1 MPVCCCDLT
10 APIEVRTKL
19 AVLVHRVEAFKTT
32 NTGRLAA
39 LALGARFDRWGEPDG
54 SHPALPQGPLLLLF
68 PSESSRPLL
77 ASDAEHDATLVVPDG
92 NWPQARKIAK
102 RVQAEAPERVTCV
115 RIVHESASGYLLRHT
130 TREGAVSTIESIAYA
145 LGVLEGPELEGRVLA
160 MFRAFVARHSAFSG
174 VASRP
179 RTG

>member
-1 MPVCCCDLT
+1 MPID
-10 APIEVRTKL
+10 VRTKL

-39 LALGARFDRWGEPDG
+39 LALGASYDRWGEPDG

-68 PSESSRPLL
+68 PSDDSRPLV
-77 ASDAEHDATLVVPDG
+77 ATDAALDATLVVPDG

-102 RVQAEAPERVTCV
+102 RVLAAAPERVTCV
-115 RIVHESASGYLLRHT
+115 RIAHESASRYLLRHT

-145 LGVLEGPELEGRVLA
+145 LGVLEGPEQRARVLA
-160 MFRAFVARHSAFSG
+160 MFDGFVARHSSFSG
-174 VASRP
+174 VANRP
-179 RTG
+179 RQTE